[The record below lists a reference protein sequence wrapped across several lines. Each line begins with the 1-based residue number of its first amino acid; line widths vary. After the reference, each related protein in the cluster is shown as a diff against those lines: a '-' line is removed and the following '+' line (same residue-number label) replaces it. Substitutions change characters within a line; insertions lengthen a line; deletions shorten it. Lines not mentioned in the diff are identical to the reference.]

1 MPTYEFFCTPC
12 GENFEEVQPMGA
24 HKRQALRD
32 IKRVE
37 RTAKCPTCKTVSKDR
52 LFSHQVY
59 FVGARVES
67 PEYNP
72 ALGQVVK
79 NSKHRKDLAK
89 EKGLIEIGNEPVEK
103 IHKKFDSDRAEKLK
117 KAWEDV

>member
-1 MPTYEFFCTPC
+1 MSFSALPVARISRKSSRWAPIKGKLYGILKELSGRLNVPLAKPC
-12 GENFEEVQPMGA
+12 QKIDYFLI
-24 HKRQALRD
+24 KFISLAL
-32 IKRVE
+32 
-37 RTAKCPTCKTVSKDR
+37 
-52 LFSHQVY
+52 
-59 FVGARVES
+59 RVES